1 MKSDE
6 MIKMLPDAYRKDKNS
21 NNYKLFKMLD
31 SNIEEIS
38 FTQEKI
44 REYHCLD
51 LAQGKALDLFGENLG
66 LERKGL
72 SDDVYRVLL
81 KAKVLR
87 NQGTG
92 SLNNTTELIAYAL
105 NTDISNIKLSEDFET
120 GGKRG
125 YVTINNIP
133 LTTLNNIGMSITE
146 YEEMMKSIIPIGIGL
161 SVTNLEGTFSF
172 AIGDGTV
179 LEEDENTGFA
189 DDNQTKGG
197 TLGATVGSTVS
208 YSIIKMPIYG
218 EVEFK
223 ELLPGVSGVQ
233 GLSTQGEYILIEDDS
248 ETKAFIF
255 EITANST
262 VYKFIAAKG
271 SWNFWN
277 YSQELTITE
286 IENSG
291 TLTLENPSQ
300 YIAINS
306 TLRKISI
313 ENGATTYNS
322 GSGVVPLTEFKFY
335 EEADGNITYYV
346 ATLSNGVWS
355 YEFEL
360 Y

>member
-6 MIKMLPDAYRKDKNS
+6 MIKMLPDAYKKDKDS
-21 NNYKLFKMLD
+21 NNYKMFKILD
-31 SNIEEIS
+31 SNIEELS
-38 FTQEKI
+38 LTQERI

-51 LAQGKALDLFGENLG
+51 LAEGKALDLFGENLG

-105 NTDISNIKLSEDFET
+105 NTSVSNIKLSEDFET
-120 GGKRG
+120 GGRSG
-125 YVTINNIP
+125 YITINNIP

-189 DDNQTKGG
+189 DDNQIKGG

-208 YSIIKMPIYG
+208 YSIIKMPIFG
-218 EVEFK
+218 DVEFK
-223 ELLPGVSGVQ
+223 ELLPGISGLE
-233 GLSTQGEYILIEDDS
+233 GLSTQGEYILIEN
-248 ETKAFIF
+248 ENGPKTFIF
-255 EITANST
+255 EITVDST

-277 YSQELTITE
+277 YSQELTIAEPT
-286 IENSG
+286 NKG
-291 TLTLENPSQ
+291 TLTLVSPSQ
-300 YIAINS
+300 YIAIG
-306 TLRKISI
+306 TRKIAI
-313 ENGATTYNS
+313 ENGATTYDEEL
-322 GSGVVPLTEFKFY
+322 GVIPLTEFSFY
-335 EEADGNITYYV
+335 EEANSVRTNYKAI
-346 ATLSNGVWS
+346 LSNGVWS
-355 YEFEL
+355 YAVVG
-360 Y
+360 